1 MNVTVTSA
9 VATAIVTA
17 LAGWVINR
25 RKDAASATDA
35 ITSAAGRL
43 VSDVSADNQ
52 RLRDDIKALR
62 DEIAALRVHEIAA
75 LRVQMAEDQRSCDK
89 QLSQLRVEIAALKGS
104 HQAP

>member
-1 MNVTVTSA
+1 MNVTVISA

-62 DEIAALRVHEIAA
+62 DEIAALRV
-75 LRVQMAEDQRSCDK
+75 QMAEDQRSCDK